1 MPDPASADTIRYLY
15 RFKFSNGTEKEFE
28 VRLNA
33 QTLELMSK
41 KDAPKPAWT
50 KLKYFQCSNCPL
62 SDDVEYCPVA
72 VNLST
77 LVEAFKDSISFEPTS
92 VRVQTA
98 ERTYEKEAPLQ
109 RGLSSIV
116 GMYMVTSNCPVL
128 DHLRPMV
135 RFHLPFPSM
144 DETVY
149 RTVSM
154 YLTSQ
159 FLLMRKGEKPDW
171 ELKHLVELFK
181 ALVPVNRGMSSRL
194 SHASNEDANV
204 NAVIILAT
212 QGTMVPNYIESSLSN
227 PTRGSTD
234 ANYVYVQLTLTF

>member
-1 MPDPASADTIRYLY
+1 MPDPAPAETIRYLY
-15 RFKFSNGTEKEFE
+15 HFTFPNGMEKEFE

-33 QTLELMSK
+33 QTLELIAK

-62 SDDVEYCPVA
+62 GDDVEYCPVA
-72 VNLST
+72 VNLAT
-77 LVEAFKDSISFEPTS
+77 LVDTFKDSISFEIAS
-92 VRVQTA
+92 VRVQAA

-109 RGLSSIV
+109 KGLSSTV

-128 DHLRPMV
+128 DRLRPMV

-154 YLTSQ
+154 YLTAQ
-159 FLLMRKGEKPDW
+159 FLLMRRGEQPDW
-171 ELKHLVELFK
+171 ELKHLVEIFN
-181 ALVPVNRGMSSRL
+181 ALVPVNRGMSGRL
-194 SHASNEDANV
+194 SHASNEDASV

-212 QGTMVPNYIESSLSN
+212 QGTMVPNYIESSLAELEHIFGQYM
-227 PTRGSTD
+227 P
-234 ANYVYVQLTLTF
+234 AKPEAPKP